1 MFSMGRADRGNDFSN
16 TLWPEGRRKDYAI
29 LFIVFD
35 RDLAAVQAMP
45 KLLRGKIFCETVSGG
60 RNSD

>member
-1 MFSMGRADRGNDFSN
+1 MGRADQGNDFSN
-16 TLWPEGRRKDYAI
+16 TFWSAMGAGKTMPY
-29 LFIVFD
+29 FIVFD
-35 RDLAAVQAMP
+35 RDLAAVQALP